1 MPISSGVE
9 PELGRDATVAV
20 VLIAAIVALAT
31 GTIALGLAVLV
42 GAGFLVGAAVAIRS
56 ARRAAAIRPRPAH

>member
-1 MPISSGVE
+1 VE

-31 GTIALGLAVLV
+31 GTVALGLAVLAAAALV
-42 GAGFLVGAAVAIRS
+42 AGVTMLIRS
-56 ARRAAAIRPRPAH
+56 LAGSPRDSRTAGPRGN

>member
-1 MPISSGVE
+1 ME

-31 GTIALGLAVLV
+31 GTIALGLAVLAAAALL
-42 GAGFLVGAAVAIRS
+42 AGVTLLVRSLVGNPRDS
-56 ARRAAAIRPRPAH
+56 RAAGPRGH